1 MPYALGSSSSGSNN
15 SFGGFAFFQL
25 PKTPLQQQPLP
36 PTQQQTAQQNL
47 TRQ

>member
-15 SFGGFAFFQL
+15 SFGGFPFFQL